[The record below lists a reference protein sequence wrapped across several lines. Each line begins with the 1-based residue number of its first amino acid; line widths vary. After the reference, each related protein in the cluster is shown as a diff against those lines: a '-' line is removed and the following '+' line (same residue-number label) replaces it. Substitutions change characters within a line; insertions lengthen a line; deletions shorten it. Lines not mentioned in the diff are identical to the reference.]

1 MGKTNTNQGNS
12 QTSAMFQVATGATK
26 QNKAGGIESGRTG
39 SVLDE
44 VIREGLWG
52 GGI

>member
-1 MGKTNTNQGNS
+1 
-12 QTSAMFQVATGATK
+12 MFQAATGATK

>member
-1 MGKTNTNQGNS
+1 MGVTR
-12 QTSAMFQVATGATK
+12 
-26 QNKAGGIESGRTG
+26 QNKVGRIESGRTG
-39 SVLDE
+39 SVSDE